1 MTKRKKSRKL
11 SNRNARIVSRVNTVN
26 TIVTKTTNRDY
37 GSAVVEVSSERG
49 GNGASRLFI
58 RERSGEYIVLDGNEA
73 RTVYRTLQRHF
84 LSTFRAL

>member
-1 MTKRKKSRKL
+1 MVKGKKSRRL
-11 SNRNARIVSRVNTVN
+11 SNRNARIVSRINTANTV
-26 TIVTKTTNRDY
+26 VTKTTNRDR
-37 GSAVVEVSSERG
+37 GLDLVEVSTKLG

-58 RERSGEYIVLDGNEA
+58 RGASGEYIALDGSEA